1 MSNFQHKLLLTN
13 TKFSRVCKT
22 FANGSSGNIK
32 FSKSQLYNTVQL
44 GRFLGRLLGPLL
56 KTVWSLMKNV
66 LRNFFVPLGLMATA
80 SVTGAA
86 IQKKTFGSG
95 RLSELAKWTTLVFS
109 NEEIDDIIRIV
120 KCIEDVGLLIKG
132 VVEAVEN

>member
-22 FANGSSGNIK
+22 FANGSSGNTK

-44 GRFLGRLLGPLL
+44 GGFLGRLLGPLL
-56 KTVWSLMKNV
+56 KTVWPLMKNV

-95 RLSELAKWTTLVFS
+95 RLSELAKRTTLVFS
-109 NEEIDDIIRIV
+109 NDEIDDIIRIV

-132 VVEAVEN
+132 VIEAVEN